1 MPFCRQEEKEEEII
15 RRLSCQRRSKRR
27 IRQRE
32 SRATSHLPG
41 RRDRGG
47 PRPSVFLGSA
57 RKTEGEGRVQ
67 KIRIGL
73 PSFALSF
80 DSSSVKR
87 RGRRSR
93 RSRRR
98 KALSVCRSESE
109 ISRAI
114 VQIERA
120 SERERAERG
129 RKSSVIGGSY
139 VAARLLRVLLLRSS
153 RPIDGVRMKRRRR
166 KKTNMEL
173 SLDVLWPKQ
182 KRLCF

>member
-1 MPFCRQEEKEEEII
+1 M
-15 RRLSCQRRSKRR
+15 
-27 IRQRE
+27 
-32 SRATSHLPG
+32 
-41 RRDRGG
+41 
-47 PRPSVFLGSA
+47 GSA
-57 RKTEGEGRVQ
+57 RKEEGEREERR
-67 KIRIGL
+67 KFESCL

-98 KALSVCRSESE
+98 KALSVCRYESE

-114 VQIERA
+114 VQIEQG
-120 SERERAERG
+120 SEREGGG

-139 VAARLLRVLLLRSS
+139 DAELLLLRVLLLRSS

-166 KKTNMEL
+166 KQTNMEL

-182 KRLCF
+182 KRLCV